1 MFTRI
6 KTFIE
11 SNLEFVYL
19 FMMATFLHFIAA
31 NAYAKWCTPSTFFGF
46 LISPFM
52 TVTPVCSGLR
62 WSITIFGDYL
72 SSFWT
77 TLILWISASMIKM
90 FKSKTD

>member
-1 MFTRI
+1 MFRVRA
-6 KTFIE
+6 FIE

-19 FMMATFLHFIAA
+19 FMIATFLHFIAA
-31 NAYAKWCTPSTFFGF
+31 NAYAKWCTPSTLFGF

-52 TVTPVCSGLR
+52 SVTPVCNGLR

-77 TLILWISASMIKM
+77 TILLWISANLIKM
-90 FKSKTD
+90 FKSKTE